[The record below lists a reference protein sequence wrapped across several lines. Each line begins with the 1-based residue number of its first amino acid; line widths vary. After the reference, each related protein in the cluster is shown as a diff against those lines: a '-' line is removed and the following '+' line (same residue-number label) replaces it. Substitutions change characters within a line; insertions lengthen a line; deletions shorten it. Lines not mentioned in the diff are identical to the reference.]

1 MSVMPISC
9 RISSQDILNYILQD
23 ILQDILAG
31 YPICCLQI
39 LIGHPLQP
47 CGPASCLQVPS
58 QPLILLYC
66 ACALN
71 EGGGFS
77 TTCGALAPQRPQAAE
92 HRTGR
97 YLPAERELTSD
108 PATPKH
114 LPEPEQG
121 LLQSPKQRLA
131 KDIGWAGL
139 PARRPPGLA
148 APPRADHRV
157 PASLTRKPDY

>member
-1 MSVMPISC
+1 MRLMHTSC

-47 CGPASCLQVPS
+47 CGSASCLQVLS

-92 HRTGR
+92 HRTGPWTHCQHAR
-97 YLPAERELTSD
+97 SGLG
-108 PATPKH
+108 
-114 LPEPEQG
+114 EQG
-121 LLQSPKQRLA
+121 
-131 KDIGWAGL
+131 
-139 PARRPPGLA
+139 
-148 APPRADHRV
+148 
-157 PASLTRKPDY
+157 ASLPVTRNG